1 MADIDVHT
9 IALKIV
15 NSFYTISPQLIPADR
30 IANLPNL
37 SLTKLSDVSLT
48 KLSVHKTIDVEIRNF
63 GTLLVKMAEIEGA
76 IGRQSQSLS
85 IVFDCAVITR
95 SWLHFL
101 DSSSRSSYIWSSLWP
116 TTTLLYMSFQAQG
129 RHPMYSKLI
138 HGHRIRYTEGRL
150 E

>member
-101 DSSSRSSYIWSSLWP
+101 DSSSRSSYIWSSL
-116 TTTLLYMSFQAQG
+116 
-129 RHPMYSKLI
+129 
-138 HGHRIRYTEGRL
+138 
-150 E
+150 